1 MNLGTRRLLLHVVA
15 DPAKARPR
23 RMWVMDEL
31 SGEELAVRS
40 GVTAEQLRRLVA
52 LGVITPTPQGRFR
65 PSDIQRIR
73 VVDTLSEAGFA
84 PEQLSQLIATGA
96 YDLDWASVV
105 FPEPTAQLTTT
116 LEETAAATGLPEDLA
131 ARLFDAWE
139 LPRPQPGQ
147 ALRADDDELLHLA
160 VPALKGFGR
169 DETVLLAAARQLGD
183 RLRGL
188 AESQVRLFHTHVE
201 ERLAAQGH
209 PDHSWSD
216 DLNQVAASMMASLD
230 RTLVLL
236 YRRHFEHYVLEVTV
250 LRAEAALER
259 AGLAR
264 RRPVRPPSIAFLD
277 LTGYTKL
284 TEERGDRAAA
294 ELAGRLV
301 EIVHEF
307 AHRRGGRPVKLLGDG
322 VMFHFPEPA
331 QAVRCGLELVDR
343 LPRVGLPWPGS
354 GCTAARWCSRT
365 TTTSAARSMSRPGSP
380 TTPDRERSWSA
391 TRSWL
396 TPTLWRRSALRP
408 SGRSRSRGSAPRS
421 PSTQL
426 SMVADAGLLVAW
438 QS

>member
-1 MNLGTRRLLLHVVA
+1 
-15 DPAKARPR
+15 
-23 RMWVMDEL
+23 MDEL

-40 GVTAEQLRRLVA
+40 GVTAERLERLVE
-52 LGVITPTPQGRFR
+52 LGIITPTPRGRFR

-73 VVDTLSEAGFA
+73 VVDTLAEAGFA
-84 PEQLSQLIATGA
+84 SEQLSQLIATGA

-105 FPEPTAQLTTT
+105 FPEPTAQLTTM
-116 LEETAAATGLPEDLA
+116 LEETAAATGLPEELA

-147 ALRADDDELLHLA
+147 PLRADDDELLHLA
-160 VPALKGFGR
+160 MPALEGFGGE
-169 DETVLLAAARQLGD
+169 ETALLGAARQLGD

-201 ERLAAQGH
+201 ERLAAHGH
-209 PDHSWSD
+209 PDHAWSD
-216 DLNQVAASMMASLD
+216 DLNQVAASMMASLE

-236 YRRHFEHYVLEVTV
+236 YRRHFEHYVLDVTV

-264 RRPVRPPSIAFLD
+264 RRPVRPPAIAFLD

-284 TEERGDRAAA
+284 TEERGDTAAA

-322 VMFHFPEPA
+322 VMFHFPDTA
-331 QAVRCGLELVDR
+331 QGVRCGLELVDR
-343 LPRVGLPWPGS
+343 LPRAGLPLARVGLHS
-354 GCTAARWCSRT
+354 GPVVFQAGDYFGRTVNIAARIT
-365 TTTSAARSMSRPGSP
+365 DYARPGEVLVS
-380 TTPDRERSWSA
+380 D
-391 TRSWL
+391 
-396 TPTLWRRSALRP
+396 
-408 SGRSRSRGSAPRS
+408 
-421 PSTQL
+421 QV
-426 SMVADAGLLVAW
+426 VADADRIEPVRFEPVGPVSLKGLSAPITLYTAV
-438 QS
+438 SDD

>member
-1 MNLGTRRLLLHVVA
+1 
-15 DPAKARPR
+15 
-23 RMWVMDEL
+23 MDEL

-40 GVTAEQLRRLVA
+40 GVTAERLERLVE
-52 LGVITPTPQGRFR
+52 LGIITPTPRGRFR

-73 VVDTLSEAGFA
+73 VVDTLAEAGFA
-84 PEQLSQLIATGA
+84 SEQLSQLIATGA

-116 LEETAAATGLPEDLA
+116 LEETAAATGLPEELA

-147 ALRADDDELLHLA
+147 PLRADDDELLHLA
-160 VPALKGFGR
+160 MPALEGFGGE
-169 DETVLLAAARQLGD
+169 ETALLGAARQLGD

-201 ERLAAQGH
+201 EQLTAEGH

-216 DLNQVAASMMASLD
+216 DLNQVAASMMASLE
-230 RTLVLL
+230 RTLALL
-236 YRRHFEHYVLEVTV
+236 YRRHFEHYVLDVTV

-259 AGLAR
+259 AGLAQ
-264 RRPVRPPSIAFLD
+264 RRPDRPPAIAFLD

-284 TEERGDRAAA
+284 TEERGDTAAA

-331 QAVRCGLELVDR
+331 QAVWCGLELVDR
-343 LPRVGLPWPGS
+343 LPRVGLP
-354 GCTAARWCSRT
+354 AARVGLHSGPVVFQDGDYFGRT
-365 TTTSAARSMSRPGSP
+365 VNVAARITDYARPGEVLVS
-380 TTPDRERSWSA
+380 D
-391 TRSWL
+391 
-396 TPTLWRRSALRP
+396 
-408 SGRSRSRGSAPRS
+408 
-421 PSTQL
+421 QV
-426 SMVADAGLLVAW
+426 VADADRLEGVHFEPVGPVSLKGLSAPITLYTAV
-438 QS
+438 SVD

>member
-1 MNLGTRRLLLHVVA
+1 MR
-15 DPAKARPR
+15 
-23 RMWVMDEL
+23 VMDEL
-31 SGEELAVRS
+31 STEELADRS
-40 GVTAEQLRRLVA
+40 GVTAEQLRRLVE
-52 LGVITPTPQGRFR
+52 LGIITPTPQGRFR
-65 PSDIQRIR
+65 PPDIQRIR
-73 VVDTLSEAGFA
+73 VVDTLAEAGFV
-84 PEQLSQLIATGA
+84 PEQLSELIATGA

-116 LEETAAATGLPEDLA
+116 LEETAAVTGLPEDLA

-160 VPALKGFGR
+160 VPALEGFGR

-209 PDHSWSD
+209 PDHSWTD
-216 DLNQVAASMMASLD
+216 DLNQVAASMMASLE

-236 YRRHFEHYVLEVTV
+236 YRRHFEHYVLDVTV

-264 RRPVRPPSIAFLD
+264 RRPVRPPAIAFLD

-307 AHRRGGRPVKLLGDG
+307 AHRRDGRPVKLLGDG

-343 LPRVGLPWPGS
+343 LPRAGLPLARVGLHS
-354 GCTAARWCSRT
+354 GPVVFQDGDYFGRTVNVAARIT
-365 TTTSAARSMSRPGSP
+365 DYARPGEVLVS
-380 TTPDRERSWSA
+380 D
-391 TRSWL
+391 
-396 TPTLWRRSALRP
+396 
-408 SGRSRSRGSAPRS
+408 
-421 PSTQL
+421 QV
-426 SMVADAGLLVAW
+426 VADADPLEEVRFEPVGPVSLKGLSAPITLYTAVHGG
-438 QS
+438 